1 MPEAREP
8 FMSDKAIVTACL
20 IIIGNEILSGRTEDA
35 NLAFLG
41 RQLNELGIRLAE
53 ARIIADDEAAIVE
66 AVNQCR
72 RRFDYVLTTGGIGPT
87 HDDITSAAIAKAF
100 GVSLER
106 NAEALALLD
115 RQYLKKDQNEA
126 RLKMADIPAGAT
138 LVENSVS
145 RAPGYQIENVFV
157 MAGVPKIMRA
167 MFDDF
172 KDRLKGGEKV
182 LSEAVTVFISEGAV
196 AEKLAAVQARHR
208 QVEIGSYPF
217 VRDGKPGVSLVLRH
231 TDAEHIEKAAADVRE
246 MLGDLGALPAKD
258 LDG

>member
-1 MPEAREP
+1 
-8 FMSDKAIVTACL
+8 MSDKATVTACL
-20 IIIGNEILSGRTEDA
+20 IIIGNEILSGRTEDT

-53 ARIIADDEAAIVE
+53 ARVIADDEAAIIE

-72 RRFDYVLTTGGIGPT
+72 RRFDYVFTTGGIGPT
-87 HDDITSAAIAKAF
+87 HDDITSASIAKAF

-106 NAEALALLD
+106 NAGALALLD

-138 LVENSVS
+138 LIENPVS
-145 RAPGYQIENVFV
+145 SAPGYQIENVFV

-167 MFDDF
+167 MFDSF
-172 KDRLKGGEKV
+172 KPRLKGGEKV
-182 LSEAVTVFISEGAV
+182 LSETVTVFISEGV
-196 AEKLAAVQARHR
+196 MAEKLAAVQARHR

-217 VRDGKPGVSLVLRH
+217 ARDGKRGVSLVLRH
-231 TDAEHIEKAAADVRE
+231 TDAGRIEKAAADVRE
-246 MLGDLGALPAKD
+246 MLGDLGVEPAKN

>member
-1 MPEAREP
+1 
-8 FMSDKAIVTACL
+8 MSDKAIVTACL

-182 LSEAVTVFISEGAV
+182 LSETVTVFISEGAV

>member
-1 MPEAREP
+1 
-8 FMSDKAIVTACL
+8 MSDKAIVTACL

-35 NLAFLG
+35 NLSFLG

-182 LSEAVTVFISEGAV
+182 LSETVTVFISEGAV

-231 TDAEHIEKAAADVRE
+231 TDVERIEKAAADVRE

>member
-1 MPEAREP
+1 M
-8 FMSDKAIVTACL
+8 
-20 IIIGNEILSGRTEDA
+20 SGRTEDT

-53 ARIIADDEAAIVE
+53 TRVIADDEAAIVE

-72 RRFDYVLTTGGIGPT
+72 RGFDYVFTTGGIGPT
-87 HDDITSAAIAKAF
+87 HDDITSASIAKAF

-182 LSEAVTVFISEGAV
+182 LSETVTVFISEGAV